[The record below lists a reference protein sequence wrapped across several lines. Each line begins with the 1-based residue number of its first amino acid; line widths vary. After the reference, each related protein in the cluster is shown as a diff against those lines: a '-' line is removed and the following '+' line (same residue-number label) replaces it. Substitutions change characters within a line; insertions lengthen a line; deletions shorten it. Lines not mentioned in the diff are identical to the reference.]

1 MNIDYLRDQKIA
13 DDTREEYH
21 KMQLLKEDNT
31 KVLAT
36 LESHN
41 KPIVAQPGL
50 FDFMKNTWNEML
62 ETNQSSKYF

>member
-1 MNIDYLRDQKIA
+1 M
-13 DDTREEYH
+13 REE
-21 KMQLLKEDNT
+21 KLQFDARQTQEELQLLKEDNT

>member
-1 MNIDYLRDQKIA
+1 MFNESM
-13 DDTREEYH
+13 REE
-21 KMQLLKEDNT
+21 KLQFDARQTQEELQLLKEDNT

-36 LESHN
+36 LTKHTE
-41 KPIVAQPGL
+41 KIVAQPGL